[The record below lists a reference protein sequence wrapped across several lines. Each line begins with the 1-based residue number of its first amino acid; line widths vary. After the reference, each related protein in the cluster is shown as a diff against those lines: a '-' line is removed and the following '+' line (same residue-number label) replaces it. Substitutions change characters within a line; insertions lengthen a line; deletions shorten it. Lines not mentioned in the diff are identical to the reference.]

1 MPAPIPQIVEAGTS
15 SHPTTTSAT
24 TVSSVSS
31 SSPCAVPQD
40 RLAASPIIY
49 GTSAFAQLYNPIKEH
64 WPAEACRRAIDLG
77 INTFDTSPYYGNSE
91 HILGKALASIS
102 ETHPRET
109 YYLSTKIGR
118 YGPKKVEFDYSK
130 ERVRQSIEESMR
142 RMHTSYLDIVY
153 AHDVE
158 FVSVDLAV
166 EAVGELFRLKAE
178 GKIKYVGISGYP
190 LPYLLALIPVIH
202 ARLGQK
208 LDILLTYCHYNLHNT
223 LLEDYIVH
231 FKDLGIQTVWN
242 ASPLSM
248 GLLRS
253 HTPCPEWHPAPP
265 RLLSAVQDCI
275 SIVDKQKQGKDLAE
289 VAVKFAMK
297 WQECDG
303 LVLGMSNA
311 QEVEQNMKWWEET
324 RVSTEEDTEQTDAE
338 NAVRK
343 RLDSFAKMEW
353 ASPPIDDC

>member
-1 MPAPIPQIVEAGTS
+1 MPTPVPQIPLWEAST
-15 SHPTTTSAT
+15 
-24 TVSSVSS
+24 SS
-31 SSPCAVPQD
+31 SSSTPSSPSAVPQD

-49 GTSAFAQLYNPIKEH
+49 GTSAFAQLYNPIKAH
-64 WPAEACRRAIDLG
+64 WPAEACRRALDLG

-91 HILGKALASIS
+91 HVLGKALHSIS
-102 ETHPRET
+102 STHPREC
-109 YYLSTKIGR
+109 YYLSTKVGR

-130 ERVRQSIEESMR
+130 ERVRESVEESMR
-142 RMHTSYLDIVY
+142 RMHTDYLDIVY

-158 FVSVDLAV
+158 FVSVDRAV

-190 LPYLLALIPVIH
+190 LPYLLALIPVLH
-202 ARLGQK
+202 ERLGQK

-223 LLEDYIVH
+223 LLQDYVVH
-231 FKDLGIQTVWN
+231 FKDLGIPTVWN
-242 ASPLSM
+242 ASPVSM

-253 HTPCPEWHPAPP
+253 HTPVPDWHPAPA
-265 RLLSAVQDCI
+265 RLLTAVQDCI
-275 SIVDKQKQGKDLAE
+275 SIVDDHRKGKDLAE

-297 WQECDG
+297 WKGCEG

-311 QEVEQNMKWWEET
+311 DEVDQNMKWWEET
-324 RVSTEEDTEQTDAE
+324 QTREETRDDDEQDKVEAACRRRL
-338 NAVRK
+338 AV
-343 RLDSFAKMEW
+343 FEKMEW

>member
-1 MPAPIPQIVEAGTS
+1 MTTPAN
-15 SHPTTTSAT
+15 
-24 TVSSVSS
+24 
-31 SSPCAVPQD
+31 VPQD
-40 RLAASPIIY
+40 RLGASSIIY
-49 GTSAFAQLYNPIKEH
+49 GTSAFAALYNPIEAH

-91 HILGKALASIS
+91 HILGEALLSIQA
-102 ETHPRET
+102 THPRST

-118 YGPKKVEFDYSK
+118 YGPKKADFDYSSAK
-130 ERVRQSIEESMR
+130 VRASVAESMR
-142 RMHTSYLDIVY
+142 RMHTDYLDIVY

-158 FVSVDLAV
+158 FVSVDSAV
-166 EAVGELFRLKAE
+166 EAVTELFKLKDE

-190 LPYLLALIPVIH
+190 LPYLLALIPVLH
-202 ARLGQK
+202 ERTGRT

-223 LLEDYIVH
+223 LLQDYVVH

-242 ASPLSM
+242 ASPVSM

-253 HTPCPEWHPAPP
+253 HTPAPAWHPAPP

-275 SIVDKQKQGKDLAE
+275 QIVDSHTPGKDLAE
-289 VAVKFAMK
+289 VAVKFAMRWK
-297 WQECDG
+297 GCEG

-311 QEVEQNMKWWEET
+311 REVEQNSRWWNEC
-324 RVSTEEDTEQTDAE
+324 EDGALDARQLQDE
-338 NAVRK
+338 VAVQR
-343 RLDSFAKMEW
+343 RLEGFSKMEW